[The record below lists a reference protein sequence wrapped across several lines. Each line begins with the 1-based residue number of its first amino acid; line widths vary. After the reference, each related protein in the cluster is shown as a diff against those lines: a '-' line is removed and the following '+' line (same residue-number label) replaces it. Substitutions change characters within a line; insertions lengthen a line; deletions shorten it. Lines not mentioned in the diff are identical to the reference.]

1 MDNLT
6 RKDLFELKEAIISA
20 LKNEE
25 EKIIS
30 FSKEGRDE
38 DFDNLIKKAV
48 YYRNLL
54 KQIEQQLSKI

>member
-6 RKDLFELKEAIISA
+6 RKDLFELKEAIISS

>member
-6 RKDLFELKEAIISA
+6 WKDLFELKEAIISA